1 MLHSTWER
9 LFVIIIGQTF
19 YLCMRQMNQ
28 TSNQSVP
35 AINAKGIVKR
45 YGSNVALNEID
56 LKVPQGMIFGILGP
70 NGAGKTTL
78 LRVLSTLIKPDG
90 GSANIMGHD
99 LVTHPHDVRLAI
111 SMTGQFASL
120 DEELTGRENL
130 MLQAKL
136 LGFRRQAGKRADDLL
151 HAFEL
156 EDAAQRQVKKYS
168 GGMRRKL
175 DIAASLVATPN
186 ILFLDEP
193 TTGLDPKARKGIW
206 RMIRALS
213 QQGVTILLTT
223 QYLEEAEQ
231 LAERIAVI
239 DHGKKIAEGTV
250 RELKNTT
257 GSGVLRVTLANPQ
270 QMETAAELLAT
281 SLNDTVNQ
289 NAEGA
294 VLSTRAGSTDAANK
308 AIAQVI
314 AAGIDLDGFAMEH
327 ASLEEVF
334 FALTGHGLSNGE
346 TTDEAK
352 DASVAN
358 ER

>member
-1 MLHSTWER
+1 MKQAST
-9 LFVIIIGQTF
+9 Q
-19 YLCMRQMNQ
+19 
-28 TSNQSVP
+28 SPNQSLS
-35 AINAKGIVKR
+35 AISAKGVVKR
-45 YGSNVALNEID
+45 FASNVALNNID
-56 LKVPQGMIFGILGP
+56 LEVPQGMIFGILGP

-78 LRVLSTLIKPDG
+78 LRVLSTLIKPDD
-90 GSANIMGHD
+90 GSAKVMGYDVVSHA
-99 LVTHPHDVRLAI
+99 HDVRRSI

-156 EDAAQRQVKKYS
+156 EAAAQRQVKKYS

-175 DIAASLVATPN
+175 DIAASLVATPE

-213 QQGVTILLTT
+213 EQGVTIVLTT

-231 LAERIAVI
+231 LADRIAVI
-239 DHGKKIAEGTV
+239 DYGKKIAEGTV
-250 RELKNTT
+250 RELKTAA
-257 GSGVLRVTLANPQ
+257 GSGVLRVTLANSR
-270 QMETAAELLAT
+270 QMETAAEILLT
-281 SLNDTVNQ
+281 SLNNTVNQ
-289 NAEGA
+289 NAEGG
-294 VLSTRAGSTDAANK
+294 VLSVRADSIEEANK
-308 AIAQVI
+308 AVAQLI
-314 AAGIDLDGFAMEH
+314 ESGIELDGFAMES

-334 FALTGHGLSNGE
+334 FALTGHGLAIDE
-346 TTDEAK
+346 TKKTFDEETN
-352 DASVAN
+352 DASKDN
-358 ER
+358 ET

>member
-1 MLHSTWER
+1 
-9 LFVIIIGQTF
+9 
-19 YLCMRQMNQ
+19 MNQ
-28 TSNQSVP
+28 TLDQTLS
-35 AINAKGIVKR
+35 AISAQGIVKR
-45 YGSNVALNEID
+45 FATNIALNEIN
-56 LKVPQGMIFGILGP
+56 LEVPQGMIYSILGP

-90 GSANIMGHD
+90 GSAKVMGYD
-99 LVTHPHDVRLAI
+99 VVEHPHDVRLAI

-156 EDAAQRQVKKYS
+156 EGAAQRQVKKYS

-175 DIAASLVATPN
+175 DIAASLVVTPN

-231 LAERIAVI
+231 LADRVAVI
-239 DHGKKIAEGTV
+239 DQGKKIAEGTV
-250 RELKNTT
+250 RELKSMM
-257 GSGVLRVTLANPQ
+257 GSGVLRVTLANSRHV
-270 QMETAAELLAT
+270 EAAANILAA
-281 SLNDTVNQ
+281 SLNNVVNR
-289 NAEGA
+289 NAEGS
-294 VLSTRAGSTDAANK
+294 VLSARADSTDEANK
-308 AIAQVI
+308 AVAQLIAS
-314 AAGIDLDGFAMEH
+314 GIDLDSFAMES

-334 FALTGHGLSNGE
+334 FTLTGHGLSNDE
-346 TTDEAK
+346 TN
-352 DASVAN
+352 DASVNN
-358 ER
+358 EG

>member
-1 MLHSTWER
+1 MKKD
-9 LFVIIIGQTF
+9 F
-19 YLCMRQMNQ
+19 NQ
-28 TSNQSVP
+28 TPNQSQW
-35 AINAKGIVKR
+35 AICAKGIVKR
-45 YGSNVALNEID
+45 FATNIALNNID
-56 LKVPQGMIFGILGP
+56 LNVPQGMIFGILGP

-78 LRVLSTLIKPDG
+78 LRVLSTLIKPDA
-90 GSANIMGHD
+90 GSAKVMGYD
-99 LVTHPHDVRLAI
+99 VVTHAHDVRLAI

-136 LGFRRQAGKRADDLL
+136 LGFRRQSGKRADDLL

-175 DIAASLVATPN
+175 DIAASLVATPE

-206 RMIRALS
+206 RMIRGLAE
-213 QQGVTILLTT
+213 QGVTILLTT

-231 LAERIAVI
+231 LADRIAVI

-250 RELKNTT
+250 RELKAAA
-257 GSGVLRVTLANPQ
+257 GSGVLRMTLTNPR
-270 QMETAAELLAT
+270 QMEEAEKTLAT
-281 SLNDTVNQ
+281 SLGNTVNK
-289 NAEGA
+289 NAEGG
-294 VLSTRAGSTDAANK
+294 VLSARVESTEAANK
-308 AIAQVI
+308 AIAQLM
-314 AAGIDLDGFAMEH
+314 AAGIELDGFAMES

-334 FALTGHGLSNGE
+334 FALTGHGLTNGE
-346 TTDEAK
+346 MNDETN
-352 DASVAN
+352 DASIDN
-358 ER
+358 ET

>member
-1 MLHSTWER
+1 MNSTTP
-9 LFVIIIGQTF
+9 LD
-19 YLCMRQMNQ
+19 L
-28 TSNQSVP
+28 P
-35 AINAKGIVKR
+35 AINASGIVKR
-45 YGSNVALNEID
+45 YGSNVALNGID
-56 LKVPQGMIFGILGP
+56 LHVPQGMIYGILGP

-78 LRVLSTLIKPDG
+78 LRILSTLIKPDSG
-90 GSANIMGHD
+90 NAEVMGYNV
-99 LVTHPHDVRLAI
+99 LSHPHDVRLAI

-136 LGFRRQAGKRADDLL
+136 LGFRRMAGQRADDLL
-151 HAFEL
+151 HAFDL
-156 EDAAQRQVKKYS
+156 EAAAQQQVKKYS

-175 DIAASLVATPN
+175 DIAASLVATPR

-206 RMIRALS
+206 RLIRALAD
-213 QQGVTILLTT
+213 QGVTILLTT

-250 RELKNTT
+250 RELKDKTSTN
-257 GSGVLRVTLANPQ
+257 VLRISLINPQ
-270 QMETAAELLAT
+270 QADMAEEILAST
-281 SLNDTVNQ
+281 LHTTVKI

-294 VLSTRAGSTDAANK
+294 MLSAQTDSTALANVAINQVL
-308 AIAQVI
+308 
-314 AAGIDLDGFAMEH
+314 AAGIELDSFATES

-334 FALTGHGLSNGE
+334 FTLTGHGLNNDE
-346 TTDEAK
+346 TTETG
-352 DASVAN
+352 VIN

>member
-1 MLHSTWER
+1 
-9 LFVIIIGQTF
+9 
-19 YLCMRQMNQ
+19 MNK
-28 TSNQSVP
+28 TYDQSLP
-35 AINAKGIVKR
+35 AISAKGIVKR
-45 YGSNVALNEID
+45 FATNVALNNID
-56 LKVPQGMIFGILGP
+56 LEVPQGMIYGILGP

-78 LRVLSTLIKPDG
+78 LRVLSTLIKPDSG
-90 GSANIMGHD
+90 TANVMGYD
-99 LVTHPHDVRLAI
+99 VVTHPHDVRLAI

-136 LGFRRQAGKRADDLL
+136 LGFGRQAGKRADDLL

-156 EDAAQRQVKKYS
+156 EAASQRQVKKYS

-186 ILFLDEP
+186 VLFLDEP

-231 LAERIAVI
+231 LADRVAVI

-250 RELKNTT
+250 RDLKTT
-257 GSGVLRVTLANPQ
+257 MGSGVLRVTLANSQ
-270 QMETAAELLAT
+270 QMVMAEKMLAT
-281 SLNDTVNQ
+281 SLNSIVSQ
-289 NAEGA
+289 NAEGS
-294 VLSTRAGSTDAANK
+294 VLSARADSTEQANK
-308 AIAQVI
+308 AITQLMSS
-314 AAGIDLDGFAMEH
+314 GIELDSFAMES

-334 FALTGHGLSNGE
+334 FALTGHGLTNGDTNDQANDEGINNE
-346 TTDEAK
+346 T
-352 DASVAN
+352 
-358 ER
+358 

>member
-1 MLHSTWER
+1 MKQILDQN
-9 LFVIIIGQTF
+9 L
-19 YLCMRQMNQ
+19 
-28 TSNQSVP
+28 P
-35 AINAKGIVKR
+35 AISARGIVKR
-45 YGSNVALNEID
+45 FAKNVALKEID
-56 LKVPQGMIFGILGP
+56 LEVPQGMIYGILGP

-78 LRVLSTLIKPDG
+78 LRVLSTLIKPNG
-90 GSANIMGHD
+90 GSAKVMGYD
-99 LVTHPHDVRLAI
+99 VVSHPHNVRLAI

-136 LGFRRQAGKRADDLL
+136 LGFRQQAGKRADELL

-156 EDAAQRQVKKYS
+156 EAAAQRQVKKYS

-175 DIAASLVATPN
+175 DIAASLVATPE

-231 LAERIAVI
+231 LAERVAVI

-250 RELKNTT
+250 RELKAMT
-257 GSGVLRVTLANPQ
+257 GTGVLRVTLTNPH
-270 QMETAAELLAT
+270 QMEKAT
-281 SLNDTVNQ
+281 DILVNSLNNSVNQ
-289 NAEGA
+289 NVEGGE
-294 VLSTRAGSTDAANK
+294 LSVRAGSTDEANK
-308 AIAQVI
+308 AVTKLMAS
-314 AAGIDLDGFAMEH
+314 GIELDGFAMES

-334 FALTGHGLSNGE
+334 FSLTGHGITNDE
-346 TTDEAK
+346 TDDAANEEGVGDEA
-352 DASVAN
+352 
-358 ER
+358 

>member
-1 MLHSTWER
+1 MKQD
-9 LFVIIIGQTF
+9 F
-19 YLCMRQMNQ
+19 
-28 TSNQSVP
+28 NQSQP

-45 YGSNVALNEID
+45 FATNVALNNID
-56 LKVPQGMIFGILGP
+56 LEVPQGMIFGILGP

-78 LRVLSTLIKPDG
+78 LRVLSTLIKPDD
-90 GSANIMGHD
+90 GSASVMGYDVVSHA
-99 LVTHPHDVRLAI
+99 HDVRLAI

-136 LGFRRQAGKRADDLL
+136 LGFRRQSGKRADDLL
-151 HAFEL
+151 RAFEL

-175 DIAASLVATPN
+175 DIAASLVVTPN

-213 QQGVTILLTT
+213 EQGVTIVLTT

-231 LAERIAVI
+231 LADRIAVI
-239 DHGKKIAEGTV
+239 DYGKKIAEGTV
-250 RELKNTT
+250 SELKTT
-257 GSGVLRVTLANPQ
+257 AGSGVLRVTLTNSR
-270 QMETAAELLAT
+270 QMKMAAEVLQT
-281 SLNDTVNQ
+281 SLNNTVNQ
-289 NAEGA
+289 NAEGGVISA
-294 VLSTRAGSTDAANK
+294 RADSTETANK
-308 AIAQVI
+308 AITQLMAM
-314 AAGIDLDGFAMEH
+314 GIELDGFAMES

-334 FALTGHGLSNGE
+334 FALTGHGLAIDE
-346 TTDEAK
+346 TSEGDADER
-352 DASVAN
+352 VN
-358 ER
+358 HET